1 MPVIDGE
8 HLEQL
13 KLYRRPRGQIIFANL
28 VLKADY
34 RFPRRTSIKIEGIE
48 NLPAT
53 GGAILAMNHTDR
65 FNYWPFQYQMYR
77 HGLPFTATWVKGK
90 YYENAFMTWFL
101 NQTNNIPLPSRGY
114 LLTTSF
120 REHAGRVPSG
130 DEYRYLRDLTNAVD
144 VADRTCSDEISS
156 LLGESPED
164 FAAEFEA
171 RFEALMRKVMALN
184 SRAVHELGLNL
195 LVFPEGTRSVT
206 LKPGHTGLVEVSQFL
221 QLPIIPVG
229 CNGSNHLYPGNSP
242 LSKGGDVVYRVGPP
256 LPVDGPELSPHRIV
270 DDAVPFSRRI
280 KQDHGDKLEAMTKI
294 VMRRIAALLD
304 PEYQSSAE
312 DDGDAGAGSAR
323 FV

>member
-13 KLYRRPRGQIIFANL
+13 KLHRRPRGQILFANL
-28 VLKADY
+28 VLSPDY
-34 RFPRRTSIKIEGIE
+34 RFPRRTSITIEGIE
-48 NLPAT
+48 NLPKE

-65 FNYWPFQYQMYR
+65 FNYWPFQYKMYR

-120 REHAGRVPSG
+120 REHAGRVPTG
-130 DEYRYLRDLTNAVD
+130 EEYRYLRDLTNG
-144 VADRTCSDEISS
+144 ADITGRSCSDAISS
-156 LLGESPED
+156 LLGDSPEK
-164 FAAEFEA
+164 FAVEFEG
-171 RFEALMRKVMALN
+171 RFEALMRRVMALN

-195 LVFPEGTRSVT
+195 LVFPEGTRSLT

-221 QLPIIPVG
+221 GLPIIPVG

-242 LSKGGDVVYRVGPP
+242 LSKGGDVVYRVGSA
-256 LPVDGPELSPHRIV
+256 LSVDGPELSPHRIME
-270 DDAVPFSRRI
+270 DAVPFSRRI
-280 KQDHGDKLEAMTKI
+280 KQAHGDKLEAMTKI
-294 VMRRIAALLD
+294 VMGRIAALLD
-304 PEYQSSAE
+304 PQYQSSTGDDE
-312 DDGDAGAGSAR
+312 DGGAGSAR